1 MTDVKTTPTLRE
13 RARGA
18 MAGLAI
24 GDAIGRP
31 VEGLSAAEIQAK
43 YGRVTGY
50 LNDTPAGSDD
60 TEYALLTAKTI
71 LRVGTG
77 ATRDDFA
84 QSWIDDVLP
93 QADGFAGGGFSE
105 MAAID
110 NLRRGLRPPLSGDHI
125 HSWSDGLAMRVAPI
139 GIAADGDRA
148 LAAHL
153 AIEDGVVSHSGEG
166 VHCGV
171 AVAVAVTAAMA
182 GADADEA
189 FAAALAAVPED
200 SWIARNLIDGREL
213 VNAISDQDELAIALH
228 DRLAIVDYYWA
239 DIAPEAAAL
248 ALCAVIAGR
257 GDFTDSTLFAVNL
270 GRDADT
276 IAAMAGCV
284 AGAISGVDAI
294 PRAWLDGLR
303 PVEGSCIRSMAG
315 IHPLDTADQ
324 LVDLLEATR

>member
-1 MTDVKTTPTLRE
+1 MSDTPTITE

-18 MAGLAI
+18 LAGLAI
-24 GDAIGRP
+24 GDALGRP
-31 VEGLSAAEIQAK
+31 VEGFSALEIQQR

-50 LNDTPAGSDD
+50 LESTPAGSDD
-60 TEYALLTAKTI
+60 TEYALLTATTLI
-71 LRVGTG
+71 RAGRG
-77 ATRDDFA
+77 ATRDDFT

-93 QADGFAGGGFSE
+93 QHDGFKGGGFSE

-139 GIAADGDRA
+139 GIVAQGDLA

-166 VHCGV
+166 IHCGV
-171 AVAVAVTAAMA
+171 AVAVAVAAAMA
-182 GADADEA
+182 GADAAES
-189 FAAALAAVPED
+189 FEAAVNAVPAD
-200 SWIARNLIDGREL
+200 SWTGRNLATAHRLVRQID
-213 VNAISDQDELAIALH
+213 DPDELAIALH
-228 DRLAIVDYYWA
+228 DSLAVLDYYWA
-239 DIAPEAAAL
+239 DIAPEATAL
-248 ALCAVIAGR
+248 AMAAVLAGR
-257 GDFTDSTLFAVNL
+257 GDFVASTLFAVNL

-284 AGAISGVDAI
+284 AGAITGTAAI
-294 PRAWLDGLR
+294 PTEWLDGLR

-315 IHPLDTADQ
+315 LHPLDVADR
-324 LVDLLEATR
+324 LVDLVEGDRR